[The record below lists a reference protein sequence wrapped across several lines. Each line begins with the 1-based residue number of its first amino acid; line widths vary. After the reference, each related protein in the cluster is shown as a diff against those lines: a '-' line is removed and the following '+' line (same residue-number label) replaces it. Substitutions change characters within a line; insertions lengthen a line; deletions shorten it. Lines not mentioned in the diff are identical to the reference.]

1 MLMTILLTLTLQH
14 PAQAMGFDQDK
25 TVHHFPMTAN
35 GGSVEVETKDA
46 ADEASRSAVRMH
58 LKHIAEAFAN
68 GDFSKPLLTH
78 GEMPDG
84 VADLKRL
91 KSSIRYKY
99 EDTPRGG
106 AVRITTSD
114 PDALKAVHAF
124 LEYQQREHHTK

>member
-1 MLMTILLTLTLQH
+1 MLITLLLTLALQH

-35 GGSVEVETKDA
+35 GGSVEVNATDA
-46 ADEASRSAVRMH
+46 SDEASRSAIRMH
-58 LKHIAEAFAN
+58 LKHIADAFAK

-84 VADLKRL
+84 VAELKRL

-99 EDTPRGG
+99 EDTAQGG

-124 LEYQQREHHTK
+124 LKYQAREHHAK